1 MAIHKKKPLFPFNTI
16 SEALQWWRNSD
27 DSDSSVLTQYKT
39 IHNHIHFNRLNCQN
53 KILLTI
59 FDWQFFRINFRCGNK
74 NWARSSFEFIWV
86 EIFRQAIILCLKI
99 PWMNNWIESERVST
113 YACPAIF
120 RCVFLREIAIGCNRI
135 HIILIFGYNVYSVQ
149 ISVNTVYV
157 CSVQCAFASYWQ
169 RFKIRSIAVAYIH
182 TLTTTHHQVAY
193 TNSFRNLLHSGIVC
207 NRNWGKKD
215 LL

>member
-99 PWMNNWIESERVST
+99 PWMNNWIESEHVCLSSHLSMRFFAGNSNWLQSDSHNI
-113 YACPAIF
+113 YIWLQCL
-120 RCVFLREIAIGCNRI
+120 LRSNLGK
-135 HIILIFGYNVYSVQ
+135 YSV
-149 ISVNTVYV
+149 
-157 CSVQCAFASYWQ
+157 CVQCAMC
-169 RFKIRSIAVAYIH
+169 IRQLLATIQNTLNSCRIH
-182 TLTTTHHQVAY
+182 THTHNN
-193 TNSFRNLLHSGIVC
+193 TPSSGIY
-207 NRNWGKKD
+207 KQF
-215 LL
+215 